1 MSFSALALLITA
13 GFIHA
18 GWNIVAKQAGGDAR
32 FALFTSLFLAVVW
45 APLGLWLASVSY
57 THLTLPTKRI
67 V

>member
-45 APLGLWLASVSY
+45 LLSVY
-57 THLTLPTKRI
+57 GWRGMWYRAGG
-67 V
+67 